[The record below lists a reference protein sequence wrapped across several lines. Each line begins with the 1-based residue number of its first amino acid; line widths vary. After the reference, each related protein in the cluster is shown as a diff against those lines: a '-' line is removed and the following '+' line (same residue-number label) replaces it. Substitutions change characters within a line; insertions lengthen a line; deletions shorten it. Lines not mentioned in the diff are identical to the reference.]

1 MVSEERLEQLERS
14 LHLAGNALQAA
25 NNRIASLESAAGTST
40 AAASM
45 VDMRVLGKPSIFAGD
60 EASWKS
66 WSFVMLSFSAAVSP
80 ELRALM
86 EKARTNV
93 ADMLNVKLTAAEQVW
108 SRQLY
113 YMLSL
118 STSGEA
124 QRRLQN
130 VPEGEGAEA
139 WKVFSEHYEPKTATR
154 YVGML
159 RQILLYDFG
168 ELTQLIDRIEQF
180 RHLVRKYEEQSGESV
195 TDNVRQAVFQAGIKD
210 AAIRDHLALHAGRL
224 NSFDK
229 MAAEVSTVART
240 RSENDVVPMDV
251 SVLKGKGGKGKDG
264 KGKEGKGKEGKGKT
278 KAKDDRDKFDPKS
291 SSNKFKKCFY
301 CDKVG
306 HVRADCRKKKRD
318 DEERRNMSAQNSLNS
333 SSASMSPPGLTNITT
348 NTSGAS
354 SSSLRQLT
362 IPSYVSDDEFHSP
375 MRIFALRD
383 NSNVDRVMVDSG
395 AAHSA
400 CPSDYANEHEV
411 REVQR
416 KIQFQTASG
425 ELLEHHGEKLV
436 PYMAQDSVM
445 GITYQVTDVEGPVAA
460 VSSMNDGGMTV
471 VFSPQGAWVCDETP
485 LKPAGSIEL
494 KRENRTFWMD
504 LPRADSDQV
513 QRMMALRHEQP
524 VEQVERIAGNPAIEE
539 KRQGIPASADPTVQ
553 DNEDTPVA
561 RARKPPPG
569 PTTEELDKHELTHV
583 VFRSWCKHCI
593 SGRAKEDPHRSVAT
607 HEGRTPKV
615 MLDWMFFTSDQE
627 PGVQLPVLV
636 VYDLSTGAVMAM
648 QSTKDSSVATV
659 GAVVQT
665 LETWGHTDVVL
676 HADGEPATKSLVR
689 SVANARVHRTLP
701 RHGPPHSHQS
711 QGPVE
716 ACIQVYRG
724 IFVANK
730 LALEAGIGC
739 RLLLKHPAIVWLIRH
754 AAWLITR
761 YNTGRDGCSPFR
773 RIFGKPY
780 NGSICKFG
788 EQVHYKLSG
797 HPSSRV
803 EPRWELGAWVGKTEL
818 TDEHLL
824 GTLSGIRN
832 SRTIYRLPKSHCY
845 SKDALDRIVGTPVNP
860 KPEGAAKDP
869 QIRRQYITQRWV
881 DEHGSLLVALAVKVG
896 VR

>member
-1 MVSEERLEQLERS
+1 
-14 LHLAGNALQAA
+14 
-25 NNRIASLESAAGTST
+25 
-40 AAASM
+40 M

-86 EKARTNV
+86 EKARINV
-93 ADMLNVKLTAAEQVW
+93 DDMLNVHLTSAEQVW

-130 VPEGEGAEA
+130 VPEGEGAGA

-168 ELTQLIDRIEQF
+168 ELSHLIDRTEQF
-180 RHLVRKYEEQSGESV
+180 RHLVKKYEEQSGESV

-251 SVLKGKGGKGKDG
+251 SVIKGKGGKGKDG
-264 KGKEGKGKEGKGKT
+264 KGKDKEDK
-278 KAKDDRDKFDPKS
+278 DKFDSKS
-291 SSNKFKKCFY
+291 NPNKFKKCFY

-318 DEERRNMSAQNSLNS
+318 DEERRNMSPQNSLNAPS
-333 SSASMSPPGLTNITT
+333 VSPSPLGLTNVTT
-348 NTSGAS
+348 STSGAS

-362 IPSYVSDDEFHSP
+362 IPSYVSEEEFHSP
-375 MRIFALRD
+375 MRIFALRY

-445 GITYQVTDVEGPVAA
+445 GITYQVTDVDGPVAA

-471 VFSPQGAWVCDETP
+471 VFSPQSAWVCDETP

-504 LPRADSDQV
+504 LPRADSEQV
-513 QRMMALRHEQP
+513 QRMMALRREQP
-524 VEQVERIAGNPAIEE
+524 VEQVEQIAGNPAIEE
-539 KRQGIPASADPTVQ
+539 KRQGIVASA
-553 DNEDTPVA
+553 NPVV
-561 RARKPPPG
+561 RRHP
-569 PTTEELDKHELTHV
+569 
-583 VFRSWCKHCI
+583 SCK
-593 SGRAKEDPHRSVAT
+593 
-607 HEGRTPKV
+607 
-615 MLDWMFFTSDQE
+615 
-627 PGVQLPVLV
+627 
-636 VYDLSTGAVMAM
+636 
-648 QSTKDSSVATV
+648 STKTS
-659 GAVVQT
+659 
-665 LETWGHTDVVL
+665 TWTH
-676 HADGEPATKSLVR
+676 
-689 SVANARVHRTLP
+689 
-701 RHGPPHSHQS
+701 
-711 QGPVE
+711 
-716 ACIQVYRG
+716 
-724 IFVANK
+724 
-730 LALEAGIGC
+730 C
-739 RLLLKHPAIVWLIRH
+739 R
-754 AAWLITR
+754 
-761 YNTGRDGCSPFR
+761 
-773 RIFGKPY
+773 
-780 NGSICKFG
+780 
-788 EQVHYKLSG
+788 
-797 HPSSRV
+797 
-803 EPRWELGAWVGKTEL
+803 
-818 TDEHLL
+818 
-824 GTLSGIRN
+824 
-832 SRTIYRLPKSHCY
+832 
-845 SKDALDRIVGTPVNP
+845 
-860 KPEGAAKDP
+860 
-869 QIRRQYITQRWV
+869 
-881 DEHGSLLVALAVKVG
+881 
-896 VR
+896 

>member
-1 MVSEERLEQLERS
+1 MATEERLEQLERS
-14 LHLAGNALQAA
+14 LQQAGNALQAA
-25 NNRIASLESAAGTST
+25 NYRIASLESAAGTTTS
-40 AAASM
+40 AASM

-60 EASWKS
+60 EASWKG

-86 EKARTNV
+86 EKARINV
-93 ADMLNVKLTAAEQVW
+93 DDMLNVHLTSAEQVW

-180 RHLVRKYEEQSGESV
+180 RHLVRKYEDQSGESV

-251 SVLKGKGGKGKDG
+251 SVIKGKGGKGKDG
-264 KGKEGKGKEGKGKT
+264 KGKEGKSKEGKGKT
-278 KAKDDRDKFDPKS
+278 KAKEDKDKLDSKS
-291 SSNKFKKCFY
+291 NPNKFKKCFY

-306 HVRADCRKKKRD
+306 HVRADCKKKKHD
-318 DEERRNMSAQNSLNS
+318 DEERKNMTPQKGLSAPSVS
-333 SSASMSPPGLTNITT
+333 PSPPGLTNVTT
-348 NTSGAS
+348 STSGAS

-362 IPSYVSDDEFHSP
+362 IPSYVSEEEFYSP
-375 MRIFALRD
+375 MRIFALRY
-383 NSNVDRVMVDSG
+383 NTNVDRVMVDSG

-504 LPRADSDQV
+504 LPRADSEQV
-513 QRMMALRHEQP
+513 QRMMALRREQP
-524 VEQVERIAGNPAIEE
+524 VEQVEQIAGNPGDRGE
-539 KRQGIPASADPTVQ
+539 KTGNGSIRKSCCARQRRH
-553 DNEDTPVA
+553 PVA
-561 RARKPPPG
+561 RARKPPP
-569 PTTEELDKHELTHV
+569 
-583 VFRSWCKHCI
+583 
-593 SGRAKEDPHRSVAT
+593 DPLQMNWT
-607 HEGRTPKV
+607 N
-615 MLDWMFFTSDQE
+615 M
-627 PGVQLPVLV
+627 
-636 VYDLSTGAVMAM
+636 
-648 QSTKDSSVATV
+648 
-659 GAVVQT
+659 
-665 LETWGHTDVVL
+665 
-676 HADGEPATKSLVR
+676 
-689 SVANARVHRTLP
+689 
-701 RHGPPHSHQS
+701 
-711 QGPVE
+711 
-716 ACIQVYRG
+716 
-724 IFVANK
+724 
-730 LALEAGIGC
+730 
-739 RLLLKHPAIVWLIRH
+739 
-754 AAWLITR
+754 
-761 YNTGRDGCSPFR
+761 
-773 RIFGKPY
+773 
-780 NGSICKFG
+780 
-788 EQVHYKLSG
+788 
-797 HPSSRV
+797 
-803 EPRWELGAWVGKTEL
+803 
-818 TDEHLL
+818 
-824 GTLSGIRN
+824 N
-832 SRTIYRLPKSHCY
+832 SRTLCFVPGANTAFPAVPKKIHTV
-845 SKDALDRIVGTPVNP
+845 LL
-860 KPEGAAKDP
+860 
-869 QIRRQYITQRWV
+869 QRMR
-881 DEHGSLLVALAVKVG
+881 VALQKSC
-896 VR
+896 

>member
-1 MVSEERLEQLERS
+1 MATEERLEQLERS
-14 LHLAGNALQAA
+14 LQQAGSALQAA
-25 NNRIASLESAAGTST
+25 NYRISSLETAAGTTTS
-40 AAASM
+40 AASM
-45 VDMRVLGKPSIFAGD
+45 VDVRVLGKPSIFAGD

-86 EKARTNV
+86 EKARINV
-93 ADMLNVKLTAAEQVW
+93 DDMLNVHLTSAEQVW

-180 RHLVRKYEEQSGESV
+180 GHLVRKYEEQSGESV
-195 TDNVRQAVFQAGIKD
+195 TDNVRQAVLQAGIKD

-251 SVLKGKGGKGKDG
+251 SVIKGKGGKGKDG
-264 KGKEGKGKEGKGKT
+264 KGKEGKSKEGKGKT
-278 KAKDDRDKFDPKS
+278 KAKEDKDKFDSKS
-291 SSNKFKKCFY
+291 NPNKFKKCFY

-306 HVRADCRKKKRD
+306 HARADCKKKKRD
-318 DEERRNMSAQNSLNS
+318 DEDRRNMSPQNSLNA
-333 SSASMSPPGLTNITT
+333 SSASPSPLSPPGLTNVTT

-354 SSSLRQLT
+354 SSSLRQVT
-362 IPSYVSDDEFHSP
+362 IPSYVSEEEFHSP
-375 MRIFALRD
+375 MRIFALRY

-400 CPSDYANEHEV
+400 CPSDHANEHEV

-436 PYMAQDSVM
+436 PYMAPDSVM

-460 VSSMNDGGMTV
+460 VASMNDGGMTV

-504 LPRADSDQV
+504 LPRADSEQV
-513 QRMMALRHEQP
+513 QRMMALRREQP
-524 VEQVERIAGNPAIEE
+524 VEQVEQIAGNPAIEE
-539 KRQGIPASADPTVQ
+539 KRQGIVASANPVVQ
-553 DNEDTPVA
+553 DNEETP
-561 RARKPPPG
+561 
-569 PTTEELDKHELTHV
+569 
-583 VFRSWCKHCI
+583 SCK
-593 SGRAKEDPHRSVAT
+593 
-607 HEGRTPKV
+607 
-615 MLDWMFFTSDQE
+615 
-627 PGVQLPVLV
+627 
-636 VYDLSTGAVMAM
+636 
-648 QSTKDSSVATV
+648 STKTS
-659 GAVVQT
+659 
-665 LETWGHTDVVL
+665 TWTH
-676 HADGEPATKSLVR
+676 
-689 SVANARVHRTLP
+689 
-701 RHGPPHSHQS
+701 
-711 QGPVE
+711 
-716 ACIQVYRG
+716 
-724 IFVANK
+724 
-730 LALEAGIGC
+730 C
-739 RLLLKHPAIVWLIRH
+739 R
-754 AAWLITR
+754 
-761 YNTGRDGCSPFR
+761 
-773 RIFGKPY
+773 
-780 NGSICKFG
+780 
-788 EQVHYKLSG
+788 
-797 HPSSRV
+797 
-803 EPRWELGAWVGKTEL
+803 
-818 TDEHLL
+818 
-824 GTLSGIRN
+824 
-832 SRTIYRLPKSHCY
+832 
-845 SKDALDRIVGTPVNP
+845 
-860 KPEGAAKDP
+860 
-869 QIRRQYITQRWV
+869 
-881 DEHGSLLVALAVKVG
+881 
-896 VR
+896 

>member
-1 MVSEERLEQLERS
+1 
-14 LHLAGNALQAA
+14 
-25 NNRIASLESAAGTST
+25 
-40 AAASM
+40 M

-80 ELRALM
+80 ELRAWM
-86 EKARTNV
+86 EKARINV
-93 ADMLNVKLTAAEQVW
+93 DDMLNVHLTSAEQVW

-251 SVLKGKGGKGKDG
+251 SVIKGKGGKGKDG
-264 KGKEGKGKEGKGKT
+264 KGKEGKSKEGKGKT
-278 KAKDDRDKFDPKS
+278 KAKEDKDKFDSKS
-291 SSNKFKKCFY
+291 NPNKFKKCFY

-306 HVRADCRKKKRD
+306 HVRADCKKKKRD
-318 DEERRNMSAQNSLNS
+318 DEERRNMSPQNGLNAPS
-333 SSASMSPPGLTNITT
+333 VSPSPPGLTNVTT
-348 NTSGAS
+348 STSGAS

-362 IPSYVSDDEFHSP
+362 IPSYVSEEEFHSP
-375 MRIFALRD
+375 MRIFALRY

-504 LPRADSDQV
+504 LPRADSEQV
-513 QRMMALRHEQP
+513 QRMMALRREQP
-524 VEQVERIAGNPAIEE
+524 VEQVEQIAGNPAIEE
-539 KRQGIPASADPTVQ
+539 KRQGIEASANPVVQ

-569 PTTEELDKHELTHV
+569 PTADELDKHELTHV

-593 SGRAKEDPHRSVAT
+593 SSRAKEDPHRSVAT

-648 QSTKDSSVATV
+648 QSTKDSSVVTV

-739 RLLLKHPAIVWLIRH
+739 RLLLKHPAVVWLIRH
-754 AAWLITR
+754 VAWLITR

-845 SKDALDRIVGTPVNP
+845 NKDALDRIVGTPS
-860 KPEGAAKDP
+860 ES
-869 QIRRQYITQRWV
+869 QTRRSSK
-881 DEHGSLLVALAVKVG
+881 GSTNQKTVHHSKMG
-896 VR
+896 G